1 MSSVSRLFTIIF
13 FLLLVESIGI
23 GLYFDTLTE
32 AFLVGLPLCLL
43 PIWLLKTQPDSKI
56 TPHVVAAAIMMFSF
70 LHIQQAYGLIEVH
83 FEIFIF
89 LAMLIMF
96 VEWRVFVTAIVF
108 VAIHHL
114 SFYYLQTQSMGFY
127 VFDPDRLAF
136 TTVLI
141 HAAYAIVEAMV
152 AGFIAITLKRER
164 QAGLSLSSATQQI
177 MLDPNQIRLS
187 MRADDT
193 NTDSD
198 AVEGFNTLLDYLSD
212 VIKQVQTQSDSL
224 KNNSQELINVHDKL
238 ADSAKHRNIQTD
250 DIANSGSQV
259 AHGFKLVEQESDI
272 LKQQV
277 SNITDSAH
285 VALQEV
291 LQTDSKSKE
300 LLTLLTNTE
309 EQLSHLVAAGDVI
322 TGLLNEIS
330 GIADQTNL
338 LALNA
343 AIEAARAG
351 EHGRGFAVVADEVRS
366 LANNSQQTTAKIAAT
381 LTDLVNNSRTST
393 QSMNQCVDFV
403 VELTK
408 ISATMKENISSMSE
422 QIQAVSS
429 SSNSVAQVVAEQAG
443 NTEQIAMSTDKMR
456 QRQHEE
462 RNIVDQLTA
471 KVQMI
476 DVSVDML
483 EQSIAK
489 FN

>member
-13 FLLLVESIGI
+13 CLLFVESIGI

-32 AFLVGLPLCLL
+32 AFLIGLPLGLL
-43 PIWLLKTQPDSKI
+43 PIWLLRTQPDSTI
-56 TPHVVAAAIMMFSF
+56 TPHVVAAAMMMFSF

-96 VEWRVFVTAIVF
+96 VQWRVFITAIAF
-108 VAIHHL
+108 VAVHHL
-114 SFYYLQTQSMGFY
+114 SFYYLQIQNTGFY

-136 TTVLI
+136 STVLI
-141 HAAYAIVEAMV
+141 HAAYAIVEAVV
-152 AGFIAITLKRER
+152 AGFIAHTLHRER
-164 QAGLSLSSATQQI
+164 QAGLSLSYTTEQI
-177 MLDPNQIRLS
+177 IHDPNQIKLS
-187 MRADDT
+187 MRADET
-193 NTDSD
+193 SSS
-198 AVEGFNTLLDYLSD
+198 AVTGFNTLLEYLSD
-212 VIKQVQTQSDSL
+212 VIKQVQVQSDSL
-224 KNNSQELINVHDKL
+224 KTNSQELINVHDEL
-238 ADSAKHRNIQTD
+238 TNSAKHRNTQTD

-259 AHGFKLVEQESDI
+259 AHGFKLVEQESDV

-277 SNITDSAH
+277 GSITDSANI
-285 VALQEV
+285 ALQEV

-300 LLTLLTNTE
+300 LLTLLTHTE

-322 TGLLNEIS
+322 TSLLNEIS

-366 LANNSQQTTAKIAAT
+366 LANSSQATTAKIAAT

-403 VELTK
+403 VDLTK

-422 QIQAVSS
+422 QIQAVSTS
-429 SSNSVAQVVAEQAG
+429 TNSVAQVVAEQAG
-443 NTEQIAMSTDKMR
+443 NTEQIANSTDQMR
-456 QRQHEE
+456 QRQYEDGK
-462 RNIVDQLTA
+462 IVEQLTA

-476 DVSVDML
+476 DVSIDVL

-489 FN
+489 FS